1 MTESAPKKR
10 TRRRNKRRG
19 APRNRL
25 DRSIA
30 SPCVSRCQLD
40 DKSGL
45 CTGCYRDIDEIRDW
59 PIMTAQEKLAV
70 LARVAERKARGDL

>member
-1 MTESAPKKR
+1 MTESAPEKR

-19 APRNRL
+19 APRHRL

-30 SPCVSRCQLD
+30 SPCISVCQLD

-45 CTGCYRDIDEIRDW
+45 CAGCYRDIDEIRDW

-70 LARVAERKARGDL
+70 LARVAERKSRGDS

>member
-1 MTESAPKKR
+1 MTDSAPDKR

-19 APRNRL
+19 GPRNRL

-30 SPCVSRCQLD
+30 SPCISLCQLD
-40 DKSGL
+40 PVSGR
-45 CTGCYRDIDEIRDW
+45 CAGCYREIDEIRDW

-70 LARVAERKARGDL
+70 LARVAERKSRGYL